1 MLVIHAFSTDDL
13 GKEQNMKEKK
23 EYRIVEC
30 GGSFYEIGRQY
41 GESCRDSLVGSIESL
56 FRDIGMFQKAGREDI
71 IANARKYLP
80 LVESF
85 DPQLIETL
93 KGQADGAG
101 VTFDEVF
108 ALRCRL
114 ELGMYYPIISTLC
127 TSFIATGKATR
138 GGKTIIG
145 QTYDLNP
152 GISIDLV
159 KTKYGDGLEQ
169 LSLVFAGGGAGEM
182 PMNSAG
188 LGMVLNVML
197 SRPEEQ
203 ELCVPCS
210 CVIPKAMR
218 QKRIGDALG
227 VACAGGRS
235 ILYYGFASAEGD
247 IIGVE
252 TRPGDYNVMQPERD
266 ILVHTNH
273 YLTERFKKAVD
284 MFGFMEGDSYIR
296 IQRLKRLMEEHYG
309 ELTVELMAEFLTD
322 HTDYPRSICK
332 HTDMGV
338 QLGETLAAEI
348 MVPEDRVMYATW
360 GQPCKY
366 EYVEYKLS

>member
-1 MLVIHAFSTDDL
+1 
-13 GKEQNMKEKK
+13 MKERK
-23 EYRIVEC
+23 EYKLIEC
-30 GGSFYEIGRQY
+30 SGSFYEIGRQY
-41 GESCRDSLVGSIESL
+41 GEYCRDSLIGSIDSL
-56 FRDIGMFQKAGREDI
+56 FSDISMFQKTGKEDI

-85 DPQLIETL
+85 DPELIETL

-101 VTFDEVF
+101 VSFDEVF

-114 ELGMYYPIISTLC
+114 EVGMYYQRIAALC
-127 TSFIATGKATR
+127 TSFIATGNATR

-159 KTKYGDGLEQ
+159 KTKFPDGLEQ
-169 LSLVFAGGGAGEM
+169 LSLVFAGGGVGEL
-182 PMNSAG
+182 SLTTAG

-197 SRPEEQ
+197 SPAEQ
-203 ELCVPCS
+203 QTLNVPCA

-227 VACAGGRS
+227 VVCGAGRS

-247 IIGVE
+247 IIGIE
-252 TRPGDYNVMQPERD
+252 TRPGDYNVIQPERD
-266 ILVHTNH
+266 MLVHTNH
-273 YLTERFKKAVD
+273 YITERFKKGD
-284 MFGFMEGDSYIR
+284 KMFGFMEGDSYVR

-309 ELTVELMAEFLTD
+309 ELTVELMEEFLTD

-332 HTDMGV
+332 HTDMEV

-348 MVPEDRVMYATW
+348 MVPEDGVLYATW

-366 EYVEYKLS
+366 EYLEYKLN